1 MIATDWHAKLTEQHE
16 IVRIK
21 AEEATILLSKPDLPL
36 QTASQLYR
44 DVERLAQRFDEIVN
58 LLAEDIDADTRLSEA
73 AEALDD
79 LWACLSVATVNR
91 VLVLRGLD
99 PFGIRDVC
107 GNGYD

>member
-58 LLAEDIDADTRLSEA
+58 LLAEEIDVDTRLS
-73 AEALDD
+73 EALDD

-91 VLVLRGLD
+91 VLVLRGLARSE
-99 PFGIRDVC
+99 FGVF
-107 GNGYD
+107 